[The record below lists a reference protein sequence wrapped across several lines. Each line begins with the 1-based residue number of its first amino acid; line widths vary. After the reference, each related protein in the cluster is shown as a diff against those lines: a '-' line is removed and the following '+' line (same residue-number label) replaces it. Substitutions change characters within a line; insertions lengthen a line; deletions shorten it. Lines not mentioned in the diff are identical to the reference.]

1 MLSLNAHA
9 KVNLGLSVLGRRS
22 DGFHEV
28 DTLMVRVGLHDT
40 VSVKPA
46 ETGVTLTVSG
56 AELGISPEQNLAYKA
71 AALYLQETGETR
83 GVDFELT
90 KRIPVAAGL
99 GGGSSDA
106 GAVLRGLKE
115 LYPSG
120 VDLLALAAQLG
131 SDVPFFAADLSAAR
145 ATGRGEVLTP
155 VELPELHLVL
165 VNPGVG
171 VSARDAYARVGAFA
185 GALELPSLLA
195 SLERGEPDYPNAL
208 EAGVVG
214 LEPVVGEVLDALS
227 GACGCRGRGRRVSGW
242 RGVGMRPRCSWRRW
256 LKRSRNGGRRRHTHA
271 EGQRCESANR
281 VSSSTV
287 LRSNAN
293 MVPAAPDSL
302 GKGLA

>member
-1 MLSLNAHA
+1 MLSLKAHA
-9 KVNLGLSVLGRRS
+9 KVNLGLSVLGKRS

-28 DTLMVRVGLHDT
+28 DTLMVRLELNDT
-40 VSVKPA
+40 VILKPA

-56 AELGISPEQNLAYKA
+56 ADLGIAPEQNLAYKA
-71 AALYLQETGETR
+71 AALYLRKTGETR
-83 GVDFELT
+83 GIEIELT

-115 LYPSG
+115 LYPAD

-155 VELPELHLVL
+155 VRLPELHLVL

-171 VSARDAYARVGAFA
+171 VSAGDAYARVGEFT
-185 GALELPSLLA
+185 GALELPSLIA
-195 SLERGEPDYPNAL
+195 SLERGEPDYPNTL

-227 GACGCRGRGRRVSGW
+227 GAGL
-242 RGVGMRPRCSWRRW
+242 RGVRMSGSGATCFGVAGDRHEAEVLAATLAEAYPRWW
-256 LKRSRNGGRRRHTHA
+256 A
-271 EGQRCESANR
+271 A
-281 VSSSTV
+281 VSTN
-287 LRSNAN
+287 L
-293 MVPAAPDSL
+293 
-302 GKGLA
+302 